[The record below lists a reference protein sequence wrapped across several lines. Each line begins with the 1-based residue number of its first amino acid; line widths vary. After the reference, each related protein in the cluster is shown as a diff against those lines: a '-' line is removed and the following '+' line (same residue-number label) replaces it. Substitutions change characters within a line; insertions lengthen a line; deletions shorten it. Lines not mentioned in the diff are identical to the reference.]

1 MIKKILRIYWKLPN
15 ILQVLLIPVAV
26 LYLAT
31 ENSIKYR
38 ETLIYLIKKKK
49 FKAVYNFIRAKLF
62 VREEGGSILDS
73 FFQLFPQLTPYP
85 WCIEV
90 EVTTRCDKRCII
102 CEHTYWNEPS
112 IDLTFEKFRRL
123 VDQLSGLIWFNPT
136 GEGEA
141 FLNQDFL
148 KMLRYLKSKSMF
160 VFFND
165 SFDKINE
172 EIAKEL
178 IEIGVDKIEI
188 SMQGATKK
196 TYEKIMVGHNFDNM
210 INNLKNFIRI
220 KKEMKSPLPELC
232 FHYIVNK
239 LNVHE
244 LPQFIELIASFGG
257 KETFG
262 PGSYVNFSGLLE
274 FPQIQHLVTEIPETV
289 MEAVNQKAK
298 QLNIDVLLTH
308 PSHEQKPSI
317 KECVAWS
324 EPYVLIDGYVL
335 SCCAVLMSNRRSF
348 LKKYAFGNLNE
359 NSFKE
364 IWNSKRYKKFREM
377 VLKNNA
383 KVPILCVGCRA
394 FDTKERE
401 RKLGVSKE
409 I

>member
-1 MIKKILRIYWKLPN
+1 MIKKIFRIFWKLPN
-15 ILQVLLIPVAV
+15 ILQVLLIPLAV
-26 LYLAT
+26 LYLVP
-31 ENSIKYR
+31 EKSIRYR
-38 ETLIYLIKKKK
+38 KTIFYLTKKRKL
-49 FKAVYNFIRAKLF
+49 KASYNFLRAKLF
-62 VREEGGSILDS
+62 VREEGGGILDP
-73 FFQLFPQLTPYP
+73 FLRRFPQLAPSP

-112 IDLTFEKFRRL
+112 VDLTFENLKRL
-123 VDQLSGLIWFNPT
+123 VDQLPGLIWFNPT

-141 FLNQDFL
+141 FLNKDFL
-148 KMLRYLKSKSMF
+148 KMLRYLKSKSIF

-165 SFDKINE
+165 SFDKVNE
-172 EIAKEL
+172 VVAKEL

-210 INNLKNFIRI
+210 INNLKNFIQI
-220 KKEMKSPLPELC
+220 KKEMNSPLPELC

-257 KETFG
+257 KGTFG

-274 FPQIQHLVTEIPETV
+274 FPQIQHLMTEIPQRI

-308 PSHEQKPSI
+308 PSQERKPPI
-317 KECVAWS
+317 KKCTAWS
-324 EPYVLIDGYVL
+324 EPYVLVDGYVL
-335 SCCAVLMSNRRSF
+335 PCCAVLMSNKRDF
-348 LKKYAFGNLNE
+348 LRKYAFGNLYQQP
-359 NSFKE
+359 FKE
-364 IWNSKRYKKFREM
+364 IWYSDRYKKFREM
-377 VLKNNA
+377 VLKNNE
-383 KVPILCVGCRA
+383 KVPILCLGCRA
-394 FDTKERE
+394 YDTAERE
-401 RKLGVSKE
+401 KRYGCSSSV
-409 I
+409 